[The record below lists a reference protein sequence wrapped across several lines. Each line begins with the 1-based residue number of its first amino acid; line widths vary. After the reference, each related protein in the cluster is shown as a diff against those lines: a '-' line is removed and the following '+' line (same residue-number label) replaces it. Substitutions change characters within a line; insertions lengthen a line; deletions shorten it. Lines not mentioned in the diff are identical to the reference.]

1 MFGLIFQLR
10 CDQLPKVGNF
20 MMIFVLFS
28 QEVPTIGIKQT
39 IVCKC
44 KRKYKEQWCYFT
56 YFLAKMSQ
64 TLVEMACNTSS
75 LVKKSQQLELN
86 KQLSVNKDI
95 STAQISSTDYILLAK
110 MFLKLAEK
118 SNYTYNIVKKSQHL
132 VLNILV
138 LVHMDKS
145 TKQIWST
152 SR

>member
-1 MFGLIFQLR
+1 MFGIIFQLR
-10 CDQLPKVGNF
+10 SDQLPKVGNLVI
-20 MMIFVLFS
+20 IFVSFS

-44 KRKYKEQWCYFT
+44 KSKHREQWCYLT

-64 TLVEMACNTSS
+64 TLVEMAYNTSS

-95 STAQISSTDYILLAK
+95 STEQFSSTDYILLAK
-110 MFLKLAEK
+110 MSLKLAEK
-118 SNYTYNIVKKSQHL
+118 FNFTYHIVKKSQHL